1 MVIRLL
7 RRRVGKEIPSW
18 SIAFREPA
26 ETHTFE
32 VRLPSLTAGMW
43 FDAVFEA
50 TVSWLSPDRAR
61 RVRSL
66 ARIER
71 EVIQAASHY
80 SAGYVLGDKGRA
92 EADIAC
98 ALIERGVFGQQAVR
112 EIAVAVKLS
121 ADPEDLALE
130 RERERLG
137 HRAEVYRAQH
147 TACMERVAELRR
159 DVLSDP
165 VIARVWWFEQ
175 HRDRL
180 GEVGRAGEALDLM
193 VTAADAADTGGGER
207 SAAIDPILDA
217 FLAEAQDYER
227 DAILKTLVQMLE
239 NFDHQ
244 DLADRLR
251 ERWPNT

>member
-1 MVIRLL
+1 M
-7 RRRVGKEIPSW
+7 GNEIPSW
-18 SIAFREPA
+18 SIAFKEPA

-32 VRLPSLTAGMW
+32 VRLPSCTDGMW
-43 FDAVFEA
+43 FEATFEV
-50 TVSWLSPDRAR
+50 TVSWKSPDRAR

-71 EVIQAASHY
+71 EIIRSASDH

-98 ALIERGVFGQQAVR
+98 ALIENGVFGQEAVR
-112 EIAVAVKLS
+112 EIAVVVKLS
-121 ADPEDLALE
+121 ADSEDLALE

-137 HRAEVYRAQH
+137 HRAEVHRAQH
-147 TACMERVAELRR
+147 EACMGRVDELRR
-159 DVLSDP
+159 DVLCDP
-165 VIARVWWFEQ
+165 IVARVWWFEQ

-180 GEVGRAGEALDLM
+180 GEVARAGEALDLM
-193 VTAADAADTGGGER
+193 ITTGDAVDAEDGGR
-207 SAAIDPILDA
+207 SAVVDPILDA
-217 FLAEAQDYER
+217 LLVEAQDYER

-251 ERWPNT
+251 ERWPSA